1 MWRRSRKSLHLDI
14 RRDNVGW
21 NRGRMGCLGTLVLS
35 GCLGVSVLQ
44 QRRKGRK
51 AGRVGCRGHSTHP
64 ELTGLH
70 GFGRSPKLSSRDVSV
85 SVGEQ
90 EMPLSCGLHQ
100 PDRDASLHRDPRDVC
115 FPRGDLRSPF
125 AGKANEVSRANIILL
140 SSLNGCERP
149 VAHTHLSTIPNLR
162 EGPKGSLFA
171 VDPLKP
177 NTVRIWLL
185 GPRKPR
191 G

>member
-1 MWRRSRKSLHLDI
+1 MRCVWETLTLSFKLIQHAAPASYPRSQSSVHRVCIWGNPFPSRSMWRRSRKSLHLDI

-70 GFGRSPKLSSRDVSV
+70 GFGRSPELSSRDVSV

-90 EMPLSCGLHQ
+90 EMPLSCGL
-100 PDRDASLHRDPRDVC
+100 L
-115 FPRGDLRSPF
+115 
-125 AGKANEVSRANIILL
+125 
-140 SSLNGCERP
+140 
-149 VAHTHLSTIPNLR
+149 
-162 EGPKGSLFA
+162 
-171 VDPLKP
+171 
-177 NTVRIWLL
+177 
-185 GPRKPR
+185 
-191 G
+191 